1 MTPKTDSNASFS
13 LEEVQTAAL
22 FSELAYHEQDSEE
35 FQKVLKEAEKYGGI
49 EKVVS
54 FRKDDNEE
62 LAGHVIRTA
71 DKQLVTAY
79 RGTDNIDEVIS
90 DLDVPHKAIHFK
102 SGFTGYAHGGF
113 LSEFYSSNENRKK
126 AQKEASGGQECSKKS
141 VGHSLGG
148 ALATISKCVDTEENP
163 SIGSKT
169 LTFGA
174 PLCFSHETAD
184 YLLRNSKIFDST
196 LNVQQQYDPVPLA
209 LKPLNYTP
217 VGHVITLPTEH
228 INTHGLQAGYDHNH
242 YESSIQQGLKNLK
255 PVTSV
260 PEYSAAGYTAAI
272 ATNAATLALAL
283 RKKNMKTAMSLAIP
297 VIASIRGAFTDSTN
311 PSLAPKK
318 TSSKTP
324 HSQIKRKL

>member
-1 MTPKTDSNASFS
+1 MPETNIDTKFS

-22 FSELAYHEQDSEE
+22 FSELAYHEQDSKE
-35 FQKVLKEAEKYGGI
+35 FQEVFKEAEKYGGI

-54 FRKDDNEE
+54 FRKDNNKE

-71 DKQLVTAY
+71 DKQLITAY

-102 SGFTGYAHGGF
+102 NGFTGYAHGGF

-148 ALATISKCVDTEENP
+148 ALATISKCIDTEENP
-163 SIGSKT
+163 SIESKT

-184 YLLRNSKIFDST
+184 YLLKNTKIFDHT
-196 LNVQQQYDPVPLA
+196 LNIQQKYDPVPLA
-209 LKPLNYTP
+209 LKPLDYIS
-217 VGHVITLPTEH
+217 VGHVVTLPTEH
-228 INTHGLQAGYDHNH
+228 LNSHGLQAGYDHNY

-260 PEYSAAGYTAAI
+260 PEYSAAGYTAAVT
-272 ATNAATLALAL
+272 TNAATLALAL
-283 RKKNMKTAMSLAIP
+283 KKRNMKTAMSLAFP
-297 VIASIRGAFTDSTN
+297 VIAAVRGVFIDSTKTH
-311 PSLAPKK
+311 LAPKK
-318 TSSKTP
+318 PTSKIT
-324 HSQIKRKL
+324 HHH